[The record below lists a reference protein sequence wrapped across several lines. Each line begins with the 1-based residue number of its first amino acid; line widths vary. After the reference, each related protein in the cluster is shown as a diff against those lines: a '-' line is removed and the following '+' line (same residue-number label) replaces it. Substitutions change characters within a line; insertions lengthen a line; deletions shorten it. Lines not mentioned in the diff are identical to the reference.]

1 MVDQAL
7 HAVGIMMSQIMTKV
21 LRALRIILLKVILSL
36 NRIIYKLNQFD
47 DLVKNVNIRGKSDP
61 CTLVTADKMNRFS
74 WPCAEYLELIS
85 QSHF

>member
-7 HAVGIMMSQIMTKV
+7 HAVGIMMSQIMMKV
-21 LRALRIILLKVILSL
+21 LRALKIILLKVILSL

-47 DLVKNVNIRGKSDP
+47 DLMKKVNIRGKSDP
-61 CTLVTADKMNRFS
+61 CTLVTVDKMNLFY
-74 WPCAEYLELIS
+74 WPYAEYLELLS